1 MLHNPPLLTIYRGH
15 RRPKKALIEAFR
27 GTPTFHLYDAIV
39 RVGRELPHQ
48 ADRRGRPPRRSASP
62 AALVVGGGSSWPF
75 STVLIRSG

>member
-27 GTPTFHLYDAIV
+27 GTLTFHLYDAIV

-48 ADRRGRPPRRSASP
+48 ADRRQGARHHPPPSLL
-62 AALVVGGGSSWPF
+62 AAGVHGHS
-75 STVLIRSG
+75 RQC